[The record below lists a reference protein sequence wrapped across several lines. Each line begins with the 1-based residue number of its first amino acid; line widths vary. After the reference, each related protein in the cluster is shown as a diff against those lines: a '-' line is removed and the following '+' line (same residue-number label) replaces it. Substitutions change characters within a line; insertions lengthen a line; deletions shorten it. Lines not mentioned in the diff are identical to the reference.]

1 MPSGSV
7 LDARH
12 GEFITGGVSILVAS
26 RDAANRPVVCR
37 ASGCDT
43 REDGR
48 VDLFLNASRARQLL
62 EAITGSGMIAAVFS
76 EPPTHRT
83 IQLKGDD
90 AVVGKFDGA
99 RRPQLVACAN
109 AFAAALTKLGYPE
122 TMARELVYADP
133 GEVAVVTFTPT
144 HIFDQTP
151 GPRAGEPMSAR

>member
-37 ASGCDT
+37 ASGCET
-43 REDGR
+43 RSDGR
-48 VDLFLNASRARQLL
+48 VDLLLDATRAQQVLD
-62 EAITGSGMIAAVFS
+62 AIAGSGMVAAVFS

-83 IQLKGDD
+83 IQLKGND
-90 AVVGKFDGA
+90 AEIGRCDGA
-99 RRPQLVACAN
+99 RRQQLVAHAD
-109 AFAAALTKLGYPE
+109 AFAATLAKLGYRE

-144 HIFDQTP
+144 RIFDQTP
-151 GPRAGEPMSAR
+151 GPHAGEPMSAR